1 MKALLHLAAALF
13 KLTLH
18 LQGEYRGSG
27 ERVVAKF
34 GGGFGL
40 QIQVLLSAEE
50 IAKRVQ
56 ELGQEISSDFNDKD
70 LVVVGILKGAVI
82 FMSDL
87 IREIVVPL
95 EVDFMATSSYGAS
108 TKTSGVVQLL
118 KDLDTAI
125 EGRDVLIVEDIIDSG
140 LTLSY
145 LSQLLLSRKPA
156 SIRTAVLLDKPD
168 RRQTEFVPDYVG
180 FSIPDK
186 FVIGY
191 GLDFNHKYRELP
203 YIGVVND

>member
-1 MKALLHLAAALF
+1 M
-13 KLTLH
+13 
-18 LQGEYRGSG
+18 
-27 ERVVAKF
+27 
-34 GGGFGL
+34 
-40 QIQVLLSAEE
+40 LSAED
-50 IAKRVQ
+50 IAKRVR
-56 ELGQEISSDFNDKD
+56 ELGEEISRDFVDKD

-87 IREIVVPL
+87 VREIKVPL
-95 EVDFMATSSYGAS
+95 EIDFMATSSYGAS
-108 TKTSGVVQLL
+108 TKSSGVVQLL

-125 EGRDVLIVEDIIDSG
+125 EGRDVLVVEDIIDSG

-145 LSQLLLSRKPA
+145 LSQLLQSRKPA
-156 SIRTAVLLDKPD
+156 SVRTAVLLDKPD
-168 RRQTEFVPDYVG
+168 RRQTDLVPDYVG

-203 YIGVVND
+203 YIGVVTE

>member
-1 MKALLHLAAALF
+1 M
-13 KLTLH
+13 
-18 LQGEYRGSG
+18 
-27 ERVVAKF
+27 
-34 GGGFGL
+34 
-40 QIQVLLSAEE
+40 QVEVMLSAED
-50 IAKRVQ
+50 IAKRVR
-56 ELGQEISSDFNDKD
+56 ELGEEISRDFVDKD

-87 IREIVVPL
+87 VREIKVPL
-95 EVDFMATSSYGAS
+95 EIDFMATSSYGAS
-108 TKTSGVVQLL
+108 TKSSGVVQLL

-125 EGRDVLIVEDIIDSG
+125 EGRDVLVVEDIIDSG

-145 LSQLLLSRKPA
+145 LSQLLQSRKPA
-156 SIRTAVLLDKPD
+156 SVRTAVLLDKPD
-168 RRQTEFVPDYVG
+168 RRQTDLVPDYVG

-203 YIGVVND
+203 YIGVVTE

>member
-1 MKALLHLAAALF
+1 MAKRV
-13 KLTLH
+13 LTKI
-18 LQGEYRGSG
+18 GGGSG
-27 ERVVAKF
+27 
-34 GGGFGL
+34 L
-40 QIQVLLSAEE
+40 QVEVMLSAED
-50 IAKRVQ
+50 IAKRVR
-56 ELGQEISSDFNDKD
+56 ELGEEISRDFVDKD

-87 IREIVVPL
+87 VREIKVPL
-95 EVDFMATSSYGAS
+95 EIDFMATSSYGAS
-108 TKTSGVVQLL
+108 TKSSGVVQLL

-125 EGRDVLIVEDIIDSG
+125 EGRDVLVVEDIIDSG

-145 LSQLLLSRKPA
+145 LSQLLQSRKPA
-156 SIRTAVLLDKPD
+156 SVRTAVLLDKPD
-168 RRQTEFVPDYVG
+168 RRQTDLVPDYVG

-203 YIGVVND
+203 YIGVVTE

>member
-1 MKALLHLAAALF
+1 MAK
-13 KLTLH
+13 
-18 LQGEYRGSG
+18 G
-27 ERVVAKF
+27 VVTKI
-34 GGGFGL
+34 GGGIGL
-40 QIQVLLSAEE
+40 QIQVLLSEE
-50 IAKRVQ
+50 DIARRVK
-56 ELGQEISSDFNDKD
+56 ELGEQISGDYGDKD

-87 IREIVVPL
+87 IRQIKVSL
-95 EVDFMATSSYGAS
+95 EVDFMATSSYGQS

-156 SIRTAVLLDKPD
+156 SIKTAVLLDKPD

-180 FSIPDK
+180 FSIPDQ

-191 GLDFNHKYRELP
+191 GLDFNHRFRELP

>member
-1 MKALLHLAAALF
+1 MAKRV
-13 KLTLH
+13 LTKI
-18 LQGEYRGSG
+18 GGGSG
-27 ERVVAKF
+27 
-34 GGGFGL
+34 L
-40 QIQVLLSAEE
+40 QVEVMLSAED
-50 IAKRVQ
+50 IAKRVR
-56 ELGQEISSDFNDKD
+56 ELGEEISRDFVDKD

-87 IREIVVPL
+87 VREIKVPL
-95 EVDFMATSSYGAS
+95 EIDFMATSSYGAS
-108 TKTSGVVQLL
+108 TKSSGVVQLL

-125 EGRDVLIVEDIIDSG
+125 EGRDVLVVEDIIDSG

-145 LSQLLLSRKPA
+145 LSQLLQSRKPA
-156 SIRTAVLLDKPD
+156 SVRTAVLLDKPD
-168 RRQTEFVPDYVG
+168 RRQTDFVPDYVG

-203 YIGVVND
+203 YIGVVTE

>member
-1 MKALLHLAAALF
+1 M
-13 KLTLH
+13 
-18 LQGEYRGSG
+18 
-27 ERVVAKF
+27 
-34 GGGFGL
+34 
-40 QIQVLLSAEE
+40 QIQVLLSVDDIARRVKELGEE
-50 IAKRVQ
+50 I
-56 ELGQEISSDFNDKD
+56 SDDFDDKD

-87 IREIVVPL
+87 IRQIKLPL
-95 EVDFMATSSYGAS
+95 EVDFMATSSYGQS

-156 SIRTAVLLDKPD
+156 SIKTAVLLDKPE
-168 RRQTEFVPDYVG
+168 RRQTEFVPNYIG
-180 FSIPDK
+180 FSIPDQ

-191 GLDFNHKYRELP
+191 GLDFNHKFRELP